1 MSYNND
7 IGGIENTPEEK
18 IVETKTVD
26 FAEEKKKRRPFHC
39 WTVAGHDYRLKLKAA
54 GIGKLENKY
63 RKNIMNVV
71 LDDGTPPLS
80 VMLTIIQVA
89 MEPWEHGMSYTDV
102 QKLYDKWE
110 EEEDGNQTDLF
121 TKIIIPLMT
130 VSGFFTPKQA
140 QEILEGLE
148 NEL

>member
-1 MSYNND
+1 MDN
-7 IGGIENTPEEK
+7 IGGLENTPEEK
-18 IVETKTVD
+18 TIEKKTVD
-26 FAEEKKKRRPFHC
+26 FSEEKKKRRPFHY
-39 WTVAGHDYRLKLKAA
+39 WTVGGRDYRLKLKASA
-54 GIGKLENKY
+54 IGKLENKY

-80 VMLTIIQVA
+80 VMLTVIQAA
-89 MEPWEHGMSYTDV
+89 MEPWEHNVSYTDV

-121 TKIIIPLMT
+121 TEVILPLMA

-140 QEILEGLE
+140 QEIME
-148 NEL
+148 ELKISM